1 MAGALAGAVSCGR
14 CGLQLAGSVQRCF
27 RCGFPLVAAASGSV
41 VGTYAGRLAEVV
53 QAGPWRRYV
62 AVGIDLLLVLLLVG
76 LGAVQLLTGRFGG
89 VPGAVGTAV
98 GLVLLLTLQALWFG
112 LRGRT
117 LGRLLLRQ
125 RTVDNLSGGPV
136 PPIRFRFRSGRLVT
150 ADLGRGR
157 DPLQPAVRP
166 HPALADV
173 PTVPVPTGV
182 GQPARR
188 DGTGGPAPTVPAET
202 VTIRLDNGQRHII
215 RDTLLIGRSPENGFE
230 SHPLLAIAD
239 LSRALAK
246 THALLEWSGTVLWVT
261 DLHTSGG
268 TELIS
273 PDGER
278 RLLVPG
284 VRGPVTVG
292 WSVRCGDRTFT
303 VRAGSEAA

>member
-27 RCGFPLVAAASGSV
+27 RCGFPLVPAASGGV
-41 VGTYAGRLAEVV
+41 VGTYAGRLADVV
-53 QAGPWRRYV
+53 QAGPGRRYL
-62 AVGIDLLLVLLLVG
+62 AVGIDLGLGLLL
-76 LGAVQLLTGRFGG
+76 LALTLVQALTGRLGG
-89 VPGAVGTAV
+89 VPGAVATGAA
-98 GLVLLLTLQALWFG
+98 LVLLLVLQAVWFG

-136 PPIRFRFRSGRLVT
+136 PAHQLWRRRGRLVT
-150 ADLGRGR
+150 ADLRRGR

-166 HPALADV
+166 QSTLADV
-173 PTVPVPTGV
+173 PTVPPPPGA
-182 GQPARR
+182 GPAARR
-188 DGTGGPAPTVPAET
+188 DGSSTPAQAAPADS
-202 VTIRLDNGQRHII
+202 VLIQLDNGQRHTI
-215 RDTLLIGRSPENGFE
+215 RDSLLIGRSPENGFE
-230 SHPLLAIAD
+230 THPLLAIAD

-284 VRGPVTVG
+284 VRGPVGIG
-292 WSVRCGDRTFT
+292 WTVRCGDRTFT
-303 VRAGSEAA
+303 VRAGTEAA